1 MKHKHFP
8 FLLLAL
14 ALFIAPQLQSQNM
27 VLRLQGGTDQTIVLS
42 NLQKITFSNNNLV
55 LNYVSGSTQSYGF
68 STLEKL
74 FFSPYSSYENIVV
87 PKTDI
92 FYNPSDNHIHFRN
105 LTEGKYP
112 VSVFRLDGVA
122 VVSTTINN
130 NESIDMSGFPASIY
144 LIRINNQILKFKK

>member
-1 MKHKHFP
+1 MKHRLFSL
-8 FLLLAL
+8 LLLAA
-14 ALFIAPQLQSQNM
+14 ALFFAPQLHAQNM
-27 VLRLQGGTDQTIVLS
+27 ILRLQGGTDQTVALS

-74 FFSPYSSYENIVV
+74 FFSPLTSVKNTDAS
-87 PKTDI
+87 KADI
-92 FYNPSDNHIHFRN
+92 FFNPSDNQIHFRN

-112 VSVFRLDGVA
+112 VSVFCLDGRA
-122 VVSTTINN
+122 VVRTTINN